1 MKIEKRINRLIS
13 QINSELK
20 KKFKNKLDK
29 IILFGSYA
37 RGEYDNESDIDLL
50 VLIDDEEPKKY
61 NDEIVDFE
69 VDLTIKYGVL
79 PSIILRNTSYYNEN
93 KEIIPFFRDV
103 EKDGRH
109 FCLTPFPFTIVAFSC
124 LSRILP
130 P

>member
-1 MKIEKRINRLIS
+1 MKIEKRINQLIS
-13 QINSELK
+13 RINSELK
-20 KKFKNKLDK
+20 KKFKGKLDK

-79 PSIILRNTSYYNEN
+79 PSIILRNTGYYNEN

-103 EKDGRH
+103 EKEGVE
-109 FCLTPFPFTIVAFSC
+109 LYAS
-124 LSRILP
+124 
-130 P
+130 

>member
-1 MKIEKRINRLIS
+1 MKIEKRINQLIS
-13 QINSELK
+13 RINSELK
-20 KKFKNKLDK
+20 KKFKEKLDK

-103 EKDGRH
+103 TNEGVE
-109 FCLTPFPFTIVAFSC
+109 LYAS
-124 LSRILP
+124 
-130 P
+130 